1 MTNSQKPPAVRN
13 INLRDTAS
21 LVRQTLRKTFP
32 GIKFSVRIDSGSM
45 YSAINIRWV
54 DGPTQRRVHEITD
67 GFSASRFQGL
77 TDCSYSADSWYCAE
91 HGARGA
97 QAFGSDIQGDNGAEY
112 APCCSA
118 AELVHFG
125 ARFTNVTRALSPAW
139 EAELAATA
147 ASLAMAPLDRDQLA
161 EQAWLLASNIDRTAT
176 EEN

>member
-1 MTNSQKPPAVRN
+1 MTNSQKAPAVRN
-13 INLRDTAS
+13 INLRDTAA
-21 LVRQTLRKTFP
+21 LVRQALHKAFP
-32 GIKFSVRIDSGSM
+32 GVKFSVRIDSGSM

-54 DGPTQRRVHEITD
+54 DGPTQQQVHEITG
-67 GFSASRFQGL
+67 GFHAGRFQGL
-77 TDCSYSADSWYCAE
+77 TDCSYSADSWYCAK

-97 QAFGSDIQGDNGAEY
+97 QAFGSDTQGDNGAEY

-125 ARFTNVTRALSPAW
+125 ARFTNVARELSPAW
-139 EAELAATA
+139 EAELAAIV

-161 EQAWLLASNIDRTAT
+161 EQAWLLASDIDRTAT